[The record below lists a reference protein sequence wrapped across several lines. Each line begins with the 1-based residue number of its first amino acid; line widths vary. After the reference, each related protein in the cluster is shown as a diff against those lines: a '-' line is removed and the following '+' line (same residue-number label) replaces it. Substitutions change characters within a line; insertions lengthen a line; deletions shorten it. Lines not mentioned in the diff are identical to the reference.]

1 MQFSQNQVQQLYVV
15 NKLSETLSDPAA
27 KGEATFHAK
36 DKEGYVEYKGAK
48 GTYRTDMVL
57 GPQILSITVTS
68 GKAKSQVRY
77 LKQWTVKV
85 SDNAIAAIGQVCIL
99 RLSFRN
105 WIGMSDFDT
114 YTKDVAVKIVKGMT
128 KEAFYTQ
135 LAKAIR
141 QSFAREYDK
150 VITAT
155 SDATSVIIKEVG
167 TDLDEWQR
175 GVKSVAPIN
184 LTVSADMITVSDGV
198 EETWVDTTKA
208 NADNIDAE
216 ASNEFGTKIKATN
229 SATTVGNAKAIAD
242 LEYFC
247 AGNRGDMYRNVGWPN
262 VIPTEYLIT
271 NTDNDTSYD
280 IVNVHYYFVGAG
292 VQSAKSEKDMTF
304 VCKHDA
310 AITVDPENPTAL
322 SGKSTA
328 ETLAKKFKALTG
340 FNGEV
345 TVVADNK

>member
-15 NKLSETLSDPAA
+15 NKLSETLSNPAV
-27 KGEATFHAK
+27 KGEAVFHAK
-36 DKEGYVEYKGAK
+36 KDNKEGYIEYKGAK
-48 GTYRTDMVL
+48 GAYRTDMVQ
-57 GPQILSITVTS
+57 GSQILSITVTS
-68 GKAKSQVRY
+68 GKAKSQVRH
-77 LKQWTVKV
+77 LKVWDITP
-85 SDNAIAAIGQVCIL
+85 SENALAAIGQVCIL
-99 RLSFRN
+99 RMSFRN

-114 YTKDVAVKIVKGMT
+114 YTKDVAVKITKGM
-128 KEAFYTQ
+128 KIKGFCDA

-155 SDATSVIIKEVG
+155 SDGTKVTIKEVG

-175 GVKSVAPIN
+175 GVKGVAPMN
-184 LTVSADMITVSDGV
+184 LTLAADTITVADGV
-198 EETWVDTTKA
+198 EETWLAST
-208 NADNIDAE
+208 NIEDDSA
-216 ASNEFGTKIKATN
+216 NEFGAKVKQ
-229 SATTVGNAKAIAD
+229 SATVGEAIGNAKAIAD

-271 NTDNDTSYD
+271 DTDNATAYD
-280 IVNVHYYFVGAG
+280 IINVHYYFVGAG

-304 VCKHDA
+304 VCKHDT

-322 SGKSTA
+322 SGTSTV

-340 FNGEV
+340 FNGEI

>member
-15 NKLSETLSDPAA
+15 NKLSTTLSNPAA
-27 KGEATFHAK
+27 KGEAAFHAK

-135 LAKAIR
+135 LAKAIK

-155 SDATSVIIKEVG
+155 SDANSVIIKEVG

-175 GVKSVAPIN
+175 GVKSVSPIN
-184 LTVSADMITVSDGV
+184 LTVSADTITVSDGV
-198 EETWVDTTKA
+198 EETWVDTTGA
-208 NADNIDAE
+208 NANNIDTE
-216 ASNEFGTKIKATN
+216 ASNEFGTKIKAAN

-247 AGNRGDMYRNVGWPN
+247 AGNRGDMYRNIGWPN

-271 NTDNDTSYD
+271 DTDNDTAYD

-304 VCKHDA
+304 VCKHNT
-310 AITVDPENPTAL
+310 AITATDL
-322 SGKSTA
+322 SGTSTV

>member
-15 NKLSETLSDPAA
+15 NKLSATLSDPAA
-27 KGEATFHAK
+27 KGEAAFHAK

-155 SDATSVIIKEVG
+155 SDVTSVIIKEVG

-198 EETWVDTTKA
+198 EETWVDTTEA
-208 NADNIDAE
+208 NANNIDAE
-216 ASNEFGTKIKATN
+216 ASNEFGTKIKAAN

-247 AGNRGDMYRNVGWPN
+247 AGNRGDMYRNIGWPN

-271 NTDNDTSYD
+271 NTDNDTAYD

-310 AITVDPENPTAL
+310 AITETDL
-322 SGKSTA
+322 SGTSA
-328 ETLAKKFKALTG
+328 VETLAKEFKALTG

>member
-15 NKLSETLSDPAA
+15 NKLSATLSDPAA
-27 KGEATFHAK
+27 KGEAAFHAK

-198 EETWVDTTKA
+198 EETWVDTTEA

-216 ASNEFGTKIKATN
+216 ASNEFGTKIKAAN

-247 AGNRGDMYRNVGWPN
+247 AGNRGDMYRNIGWPN

-271 NTDNDTSYD
+271 NTDNDTAYD

-304 VCKHDA
+304 VCKHDE
-310 AITVDPENPTAL
+310 AITVDPKNPTAL
-322 SGKSTA
+322 SGTSTA